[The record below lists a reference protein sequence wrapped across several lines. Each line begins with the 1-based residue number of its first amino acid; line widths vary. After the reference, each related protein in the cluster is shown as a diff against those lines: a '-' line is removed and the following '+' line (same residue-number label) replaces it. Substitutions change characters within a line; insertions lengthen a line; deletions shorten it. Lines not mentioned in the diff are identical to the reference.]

1 MAKIWHHLQLPH
13 VRQNPF
19 SIRPLSSSDTDLFV
33 GRHDLLSTLKQFI
46 LRKSSRWIL
55 LTGPYGSGRSSLVRC
70 IEPVVSLSAYIDH
83 LNAANPGQS
92 LLQSIFS
99 QFFEADPPPT
109 RRELSEALVN
119 ASYRSDRAPLIV
131 LDLQSGD
138 SSSLHVALRDTSG
151 ILERSQA
158 LIILICDQ
166 RQRQQLPQELLQPFE
181 EITLSRFGPE
191 EVIQLVSTRLETV
204 GFPNHNIGT
213 DAANEILEATDG
225 YPRSILQLLRN
236 FVDDQYL
243 GTGHD
248 MSYVPQSS
256 EFDARPEPR
265 DEPDLLHKVM
275 NQSTDE
281 MNLVE
286 TMESEGDEHDELDSE
301 IIDASAP
308 WYERDSKF
316 DLFDK
321 NEFDL
326 NLDHL
331 NHVRMEDEP
340 LRETPSVGSFA
351 HEIQERPR
359 VFSGPFKSL
368 RSRNISAMD
377 EQKHLDSEQTILE
390 SDEEFELTISSPL
403 PFDSEGTLLDEEGQL
418 NEDMLLDE
426 VTEFHSSDEY
436 QQDTTPLQQTNQ
448 MDMLIQLLSNLMPTE
463 HSKSNELPRNV
474 IEMLTR
480 HHMPRLGRRHEYPL
494 NGMALQ
500 RLSATEVYVVSI
512 ASKRMFS
519 PSDDEMLEHLNI
531 KRSRLSQIA
540 SSLLKAGILTSRM
553 VGRSSMYT
561 LTNAARAQLLIW
573 SDAQGGVAE

>member
-1 MAKIWHHLQLPH
+1 MAKIWHHLNLPQ

-19 SIRPLSSSDTDLFV
+19 SIRPLSSADSDLFV
-33 GRHDLLSTLKQFI
+33 GRFDLLSTLKQFI

-70 IEPVVSLSAYIDH
+70 LEPVVSLSAYIDH

-92 LLQSIFS
+92 LLQSIYS
-99 QFFEADPPPT
+99 QFFQADPPQT

-151 ILERSQA
+151 MLERSQA

-181 EITLSRFGPE
+181 EITLSRFGTE

-204 GFPNHNIGT
+204 GFPNHNIGV

-243 GTGHD
+243 GTGHEV
-248 MSYVPQSS
+248 SYVQQSS

-265 DEPDLLHKVM
+265 DEPDMLHKFM
-275 NQSTDE
+275 HQSNHGIEHSTSI
-281 MNLVE
+281 
-286 TMESEGDEHDELDSE
+286 ESDNGEQDELQSD
-301 IIDASAP
+301 IIDASTP
-308 WYERDSKF
+308 WYERDSQF
-316 DLFDK
+316 PVVDK
-321 NEFDL
+321 IDFDL
-326 NLDHL
+326 NLDDL
-331 NHVRMEDEP
+331 NHDRMEDEP
-340 LRETPSVGSFA
+340 LRESPSVGSFA
-351 HEIQERPR
+351 HEIQEPPR
-359 VFSGPFKSL
+359 TFSGPFKSL

-377 EQKHLDSEQTILE
+377 EAKHLDSEETILE
-390 SDEEFELTISSPL
+390 SDEEFELSISTQH
-403 PFDSEGTLLDEEGQL
+403 TLDGNETALGHEVHFDEEI
-418 NEDMLLDE
+418 LLDE
-426 VTEFHSSDEY
+426 VSDVHTLHPHVIPNDSFEK
-436 QQDTTPLQQTNQ
+436 NQ
-448 MDMLIQLLSNLMPTE
+448 MELIIQMLSKLLPSEN
-463 HSKSNELPRNV
+463 SKSNELPQKV
-474 IEMLTR
+474 IDMLTR
-480 HHMPRLGRRHEYPL
+480 HNMPRLGRRHEYPL
-494 NGMALQ
+494 NGVALQ
-500 RLSATEVYVVSI
+500 KLSGPEVYVVSI

-519 PSDDEMLEHLNI
+519 PSDEEMLEHLNI
-531 KRSRLSQIA
+531 KRSRLSQIS

-573 SDAQGGVAE
+573 SESQGGILE

>member
-1 MAKIWHHLQLPH
+1 MAKIWHHLQLPQ

-92 LLQSIFS
+92 LLQSIYS
-99 QFFEADPPPT
+99 QFFEADPPPS

-119 ASYRSDRAPLIV
+119 ASYRSDRAPLIA

-181 EITLSRFGPE
+181 EITLSRFGPK

-204 GFPNHNIGT
+204 GFPNHNISI

-236 FVDDQYL
+236 FVDDQFL

-248 MSYVPQSS
+248 VSYVPQRS
-256 EFDARPEPR
+256 EFDARPESR
-265 DEPDLLHKVM
+265 DEPDMLHKVM
-275 NQSTDE
+275 HQSRDE
-281 MNLVE
+281 INSLEAME
-286 TMESEGDEHDELDSE
+286 TEGDEHDELGSE

-308 WYERDSKF
+308 WYERDSQF
-316 DLFDK
+316 DVFDK

-377 EQKHLDSEQTILE
+377 EQKHLDSEQTILD

-403 PFDSEGTLLDEEGQL
+403 TFDSEGKLLDEEGQL
-418 NEDMLLDE
+418 NEDRLLDE
-426 VTEFHSSDEY
+426 VTEFHSSVEY
-436 QQDTTPLQQTNQ
+436 QQNTNSLQQSNQ
-448 MDMLIQLLSNLMPTE
+448 MDILIQMLSNLMPTE
-463 HSKSNELPRNV
+463 QSKSNELPQKV

-480 HHMPRLGRRHEYPL
+480 HHMPRLGLRHEYPL

-500 RLSATEVYVVSI
+500 KLSATEVYVVSI